1 MSLRSEHLIWLEIY
15 KWFDLVEVFPDT
27 VGAMFLSFF
36 GAFKVA
42 KKRHMGIVMLWQAVI
57 WVIWRGRNDVIFAQ
71 KSHAVIEPVEKIK
84 YMSWEW
90 LLAKKSC
97 SPCL

>member
-57 WVIWRGRNDVIFAQ
+57 WVIWRARNDFIFVQ
-71 KSHAVIEPVEKIK
+71 KSHAVHEAVEKIK
-84 YMSWEW
+84 HMSWE
-90 LLAKKSC
+90 
-97 SPCL
+97 